1 MNAVRNAIVYVRVS
15 GNSLTSFKQKVD
27 PGRLTMGSL
36 PLDANT
42 RWNSTYLMLNT
53 TLKFKVAF
61 DKMEAE
67 DKHYNDHFLKVEKGK
82 RGKDFLS
89 IVTGNQ

>member
-1 MNAVRNAIVYVRVS
+1 
-15 GNSLTSFKQKVD
+15 
-27 PGRLTMGSL
+27 
-36 PLDANT
+36 
-42 RWNSTYLMLNT
+42 MLNT